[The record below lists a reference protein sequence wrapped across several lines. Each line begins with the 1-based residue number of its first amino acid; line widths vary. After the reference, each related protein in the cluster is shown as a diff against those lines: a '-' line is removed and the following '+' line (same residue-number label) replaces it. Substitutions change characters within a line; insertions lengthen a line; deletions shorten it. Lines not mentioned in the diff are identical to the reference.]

1 MDIDFSKLADY
12 NPDIYNLE
20 RQLEMAVKYIECYYA
35 NPEFGNAERLGY
47 SRAVVDYAP
56 KLLTLMKLESK
67 RAGIIDNEDLWKE
80 INRLSEQ
87 LKKQS
92 SQISGTTTI
101 DTPTLILE
109 DTHYHKPD
117 PRLVSEENYG

>member
-1 MDIDFSKLADY
+1 MDIDFSKFDAY
-12 NPDIYNLE
+12 NPDVAKLQWE
-20 RQLEMAVKYIECYYA
+20 LEMATKYIEYYYA
-35 NPEFGNAERLGY
+35 NPEFGNAERFGY

-56 KLLTLMKLESK
+56 RLLTLMKLESK

-92 SQISGTTTI
+92 SQTSGTTTV
-101 DTPTLILE
+101 DTPTLIIK

-117 PRLVSEENYG
+117 PRLIMEETYE

>member
-1 MDIDFSKLADY
+1 MDLDFSKLADY

-47 SRAVVDYAP
+47 SRAVVDYVP

-67 RAGIIDNEDLWKE
+67 RAGIIQNEDLWKE
-80 INRLSEQ
+80 INKLSAQ
-87 LKKQS
+87 LKKQAEEL
-92 SQISGTTTI
+92 GRTTVVE
-101 DTPTLILE
+101 TPTLIM
-109 DTHYHKPD
+109 DTHYHRPD

>member
-12 NPDIYNLE
+12 NPDIYELE
-20 RQLEMAVKYIECYYA
+20 RELELATKYIEYYYA
-35 NPEFGNAERLGY
+35 NPEFGNAERFGY

-56 KLLTLMKLESK
+56 RLLTLMKLESK
-67 RAGIIDNEDLWKE
+67 HAGIIENEDLWKE

-92 SQISGTTTI
+92 SQILGTTTV
-101 DTPTLILE
+101 DTPTLIIE

-117 PRLVSEENYG
+117 PRLIMEETYE

>member
-1 MDIDFSKLADY
+1 MDLDFSKLADY
-12 NPDIYNLE
+12 NPDIYDLE
-20 RQLEMAVKYIECYYA
+20 RELEMAAKYIEYYYA

-67 RAGIIDNEDLWKE
+67 RAGIIENEDLWKE

-92 SQISGTTTI
+92 SQISGTTTV
-101 DTPTLILE
+101 DTPTLIIE
-109 DTHYHKPD
+109 DMHYHKPD
-117 PRLVSEENYG
+117 PRLIMEENYG